1 MLLEKINND
10 IKQAMRDKDSEILS
24 VLRMLVSAM
33 NNEAIVLK
41 KKDEGLNK
49 EEELKILKREA
60 KKRKDSIEQYKAGGR
75 EELAEKE
82 KKELEILQ
90 KYLPEE
96 MNEDEVRKIVEEV
109 VAGMDEVLPSQ
120 FGQVMGQVMAKTKG
134 QADGG
139 VVSKVVKEV
148 ISN

>member
-1 MLLEKINND
+1 MLLQQINDD
-10 IKQAMRDKDSEILS
+10 IKQSMRNKDSETLS
-24 VLRMLVSAM
+24 VLRMLVSAI

-60 KKRKDSIEQYKAGGR
+60 KKRKDSIEQYNAGGR

-82 KKELEILQ
+82 KKELEILN

-96 MNEDEVRKIVEEV
+96 MSEDEVRKIVEEV

-139 VVSKVVKEV
+139 VVSKVVKETL
-148 ISN
+148 NK